1 VGSVGRLKFWPLVS
15 MVRADTSDGMPDA
28 GRRTVWV
35 AEYTGGGSNVCT
47 RVLQS
52 QLCLKGRRVA
62 KYQGSSSFAG
72 GLMGA
77 GDALGRDAQASS
89 ATRRNGVIYQGT
101 EKGNVSERG
110 GRAEELTARREGG
123 GRCQGLI
130 ARKGVGLLL
139 ARSQSRNPASRLRQW
154 LDCSSA
160 GAHLLQTDGADM
172 PTSCLLAC
180 LWSSSPTVL
189 AMQLV
194 MAACESHERLWNISP
209 HTSTT
214 PLHTPTERH
223 GTFAVS
229 SQCKRSDT
237 HSLAATPC

>member
-1 VGSVGRLKFWPLVS
+1 
-15 MVRADTSDGMPDA
+15 MQGMRSA
-28 GRRTVWV
+28 LMHGQAAQYKQETVICQKPWRYR
-35 AEYTGGGSNVCT
+35 EGK
-47 RVLQS
+47 RQ
-52 QLCLKGRRVA
+52 R
-62 KYQGSSSFAG
+62 
-72 GLMGA
+72 
-77 GDALGRDAQASS
+77 
-89 ATRRNGVIYQGT
+89 
-101 EKGNVSERG
+101 ERG